1 MQEEIKST
9 HQSLTV
15 LLAIA
20 TFFAVINNTVF
31 NVAIPLMQVD
41 YGLTAGEVSLVS
53 VVYLAIFSV
62 GTMVYG
68 KLADFIVLQKLYI
81 SGLGI
86 FAAGSIIGYFAP
98 NYAMLLFGR
107 MVQASGASAI
117 PALSMLAFNQFF
129 DVEGRVQGITLIA
142 MMASL
147 GGGAGPVIGGF
158 VSQFLGYRFLFM
170 LSAMVVFLIPFLLR
184 SMPKGQKGTGSFDQG
199 GCVLFSVAIFLLL
212 VGVSV
217 DTFYAVIGIGLLG
230 VFLFYVQHHAKP
242 FISLQ
247 IFDNSLFLLLLIIG
261 LLSFL
266 VSIGNLFLLPM
277 VLKKVNLLS
286 PVLVGYALLP
296 GAICAAFSGKLA
308 KKLYQNWG
316 AFQILYV
323 ILGGMFV
330 GFFLLSTFVGSSPL
344 VLSGLAILIYVGF
357 GSVQVVLGSFMFE
370 VLSARDI
377 NVGMGLYNLCSF
389 VGGALGPALTAKYLD
404 LSVSPFLNYW
414 NHSSSFCDSYMLLA
428 AITGVALMLV
438 GVASQV
444 EKSAVSLTT
453 HREAEG

>member
-1 MQEEIKST
+1 MQEEIST

-31 NVAIPLMQVD
+31 NVAIPLMQID

-98 NYAMLLFGR
+98 NYVVLLFGR

-117 PALSMLAFNQFF
+117 PALSMLAFNEFF

-142 MMASL
+142 VMASL

-184 SMPKGQKGTGSFDQG
+184 SMPKGQKGTGSFDLG

-217 DTFYAVIGIGLLG
+217 DTLYVVIGIGLLG
-230 VFLFYVQHHAKP
+230 AFLFYVQHHAKP
-242 FISLQ
+242 FISLR
-247 IFDNSLFLLLLIIG
+247 IFGNHLFLLLLIIG
-261 LLSFL
+261 LLTFL

-286 PVLVGYALLP
+286 PVFVGYALLP

-308 KKLYQNWG
+308 KKLYQSWG
-316 AFQILYV
+316 AFQTLYV
-323 ILGGMFV
+323 VLGGMFV
-330 GFFLLSTFVGSSPL
+330 GFFLLSTFIGFSPL
-344 VLSGLAILIYVGF
+344 MLSGLAVLIYVGF

-389 VGGALGPALTAKYLD
+389 VGGAFGPALTAKYLD
-404 LSVSPFLNYW
+404 LNRSPFLNYW

-428 AITGVALMLV
+428 AITGVALLLV

-444 EKSAVSLTT
+444 EKSVASPTA
-453 HREAEG
+453 HMEAKG